1 LQFARIH
8 GIALLIL
15 ASLLLLAQAWILLA
29 GQAAVSSSE
38 DSPQPVRRR
47 PFTEYIPG
55 LSGIVCLGFGGY
67 ILVVNR
73 NRPNDLP
80 SHPIK

>member
-1 LQFARIH
+1 MQFARIH

-29 GQAAVSSSE
+29 GQAVSSSE
-38 DSPQPVRRR
+38 DSPQPVRQR

-67 ILVVNR
+67 ILIVNR